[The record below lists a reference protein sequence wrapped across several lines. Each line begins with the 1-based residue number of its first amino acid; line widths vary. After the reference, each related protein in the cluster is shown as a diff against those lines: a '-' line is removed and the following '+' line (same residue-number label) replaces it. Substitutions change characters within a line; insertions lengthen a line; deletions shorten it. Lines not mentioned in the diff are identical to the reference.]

1 MSSKAMSI
9 TKSIVTGMVI
19 GGTIGVSLAMTMK
32 PPTVRTFKKK
42 TANAI
47 DTVGAIMRSVA
58 DFTR

>member
-1 MSSKAMSI
+1 MSM